1 MFDKLVESARQ
12 KQRGR
17 ARGLLLATGAFYA
30 VALTA
35 LSIVAIVGIRPA
47 LAEEYYMLS
56 DLIPPPPPPVYTQS
70 SPAHPKFNS
79 APRPSF
85 AQPRPIVDI
94 PPPNP
99 LINIDFEPRV
109 PVPVAPSWAGIGR
122 QGAPGGT
129 DTREAPPPPPPPT
142 PTPVVKPAATPT
154 PDTVVRLTS
163 KLTQGRVLRKV
174 QPPYPEIARKARIQG
189 SVQVQIDISETGAV
203 TNVILLSGNPLLR
216 DAALQA
222 AKQWLFI
229 PTELNGRPVR
239 AIGVLT
245 FNFVLN

>member
-1 MFDKLVESARQ
+1 
-12 KQRGR
+12 
-17 ARGLLLATGAFYA
+17 
-30 VALTA
+30 VAPVKTT
-35 LSIVAIVGIRPA
+35 
-47 LAEEYYMLS
+47 
-56 DLIPPPPPPVYTQS
+56 PPP
-70 SPAHPKFNS
+70 
-79 APRPSF
+79 
-85 AQPRPIVDI
+85 DLDE
-94 PPPNP
+94 
-99 LINIDFEPRV
+99 LINLNFERLRPNSV
-109 PVPVAPSWAGIGR
+109 PGANDPAGIGR
-122 QGAPGGT
+122 GGIVPGAP
-129 DTREAPPPPPPPT
+129 DTRETPPPPPPPPT
-142 PTPVVKPAATPT
+142 PVVKPAPTPT
-154 PDTVVRLTS
+154 PDPVVRLTS

-203 TNVILLSGNPLLR
+203 TNVILISGNPLLR